1 MTPPASVRR
10 TRTDDL
16 RLVRLARAGNENA
29 FREIVETYEGA
40 VAATVIGMLGPGGT
54 ADDVGQEV
62 FVRLWKSLH
71 RYRGEAALKTYL
83 TRIAINLSLN
93 ELKRRKRFIDRF
105 ISRDRDEDQSPLIEP
120 TADGVE
126 AVDRRDTRR
135 VVQAAI
141 QQLKPQHRA
150 VVVLRMLEGHDT
162 NTAAEILGV
171 RPGTVMSR
179 LSRAMQ
185 ALKPLL
191 ADRMEGLDD
200 GTV

>member
-10 TRTDDL
+10 TRADDL
-16 RLVRLARAGNENA
+16 RLVRLAHAGDNSA

-71 RYRGEAALKTYL
+71 KFRGEAALKTYL

-93 ELKRRKRFIDRF
+93 ELKRRKRLIDRF
-105 ISRDRDEDQSPLIEP
+105 ISRDRGEEQAPLIEP
-120 TADGVE
+120 AADGV
-126 AVDRRDTRR
+126 ATVDRRDTGR

-141 QQLKPQHRA
+141 RQLKPEHRA

-162 NTAAEILGV
+162 NAAAEILGI

-191 ADRMEGLDD
+191 ADQLETPDD
-200 GTV
+200 

>member
-10 TRTDDL
+10 TREDDL
-16 RLVRLARAGNENA
+16 RLVRQAHAGDESA

-71 RYRGEAALKTYL
+71 KFRGEAALKTYL

-105 ISRDRDEDQSPLIEP
+105 MSRDRDEGQAPLIEP
-120 TADGVE
+120 AADGVA

-141 QQLKPQHRA
+141 QQLKAEHRA

-162 NTAAEILGV
+162 NAAAEILGV

-191 ADRMEGLDD
+191 ADQLESPDE
-200 GTV
+200 

>member
-1 MTPPASVRR
+1 MTSPAPVRR
-10 TRTDDL
+10 TREDDL
-16 RLVRLARAGNENA
+16 RLVRRAHAGDENA
-29 FREIVETYEGA
+29 FREIVQAYEGA

-71 RYRGEAALKTYL
+71 KFRGDAALKTYL

-93 ELKRRKRFIDRF
+93 ELKRRKRFLDRF
-105 ISRDRDEDQSPLIEP
+105 ISRDRDAEQAPLIEP
-120 TADGVE
+120 APDGV
-126 AVDRRDTRR
+126 ADADRRDTRQ
-135 VVQAAI
+135 VVQSAI
-141 QQLKPQHRA
+141 RQLKAEHRA

-162 NTAAEILGV
+162 NTTAEILGV

-191 ADRMEGLDD
+191 ADQMESPDE
-200 GTV
+200 